1 VEVSG
6 NMIVLGQW
14 ELISKNDP
22 FSRLHQW
29 VWWRSE
35 LVRAPE
41 ISCRC
46 MDWITREA
54 TEIKLHP
61 NMNWAGKFLSE

>member
-1 VEVSG
+1 VVVSG

-14 ELISKNDP
+14 ELISKNGP

-29 VWWRSE
+29 VWWRYES
-35 LVRAPE
+35 VQAPE
-41 ISCRC
+41 ISCSC
-46 MDWITREA
+46 MDRITREA
-54 TEIKLHP
+54 TEIKRHP